1 MGDVLRKTEGSA
13 QDDVFH
19 IPVILRSGSDEG
31 SFCPMTA
38 GRRKKILRC
47 AQDDR
52 GESAQDDNGG
62 RTQDDRGES
71 AQDDNGGRTQDDRRG
86 KFRRTG
92 GKPGITGGRDRDGGR
107 TLLL

>member
-31 SFCPMTA
+31 SFYPMTA

-52 GESAQDDNGG
+52 GESAQDD
-62 RTQDDRGES
+62 REES
-71 AQDDNGGRTQDDRRG
+71 AQDDNGGTYSG
-86 KFRRTG
+86 
-92 GKPGITGGRDRDGGR
+92 
-107 TLLL
+107 